1 MLKGLWDRC
10 SELQAL
16 NFQCMSFMFP
26 CLGFRSILDRRRFP
40 TSLVQFQ
47 LLWVSLVC
55 KTKASFDHGFWWF
68 PAEILIVA
76 MPKESIPADHWVV
89 LAIIWPNVSISEC
102 WLPPNSP
109 GSQWQVEEELKSQKI
124 DDEERRRLEKALWKF
139 MASLELL
146 RSMGIWQSERQPISC
161 WIGWWHLNTVC
172 LSVLYAVLWCIT
184 MYYVYVCVYIYIH
197 IHTEMWCPSRIDLVF
212 PKSPDSL
219 PPSPSPT
226 PATAPGPDV
235 PLQFGS
241 GWGWWGATVENGWCV
256 VLLKC
261 FKRWEKKQ
269 WLVNT
274 ILISRANHQ
283 EILIAV

>member
-184 MYYVYVCVYIYIH
+184 MYYVYVCVYIYT
-197 IHTEMWCPSRIDLVF
+197 HTYGNVMSLQNWFGVSQKSWLSASLTVSNPRYSTRSWCPSPVWIRLRMMRSNCRKWVVRGVAKMLQKVGEETMTSQHHSD
-212 PKSPDSL
+212 KS
-219 PPSPSPT
+219 
-226 PATAPGPDV
+226 G
-235 PLQFGS
+235 
-241 GWGWWGATVENGWCV
+241 
-256 VLLKC
+256 
-261 FKRWEKKQ
+261 
-269 WLVNT
+269 
-274 ILISRANHQ
+274 
-283 EILIAV
+283 